1 MTTSTS
7 WIPRLQVC
15 EQVPHT
21 LGFSVC
27 WGEGPEDEGYL
38 MRVPQCRRRHRT
50 PRWSS
55 LVLQICPCEAGAMV
69 FLAHVSFSVWVTL
82 EQTQCSGTSE

>member
-7 WIPRLQVC
+7 WIPGLQAC

-21 LGFSVC
+21 LGFRVW

-50 PRWSS
+50 PRCSS
-55 LVLQICPCEAGAMV
+55 LVLQICLCEAGTV
-69 FLAHVSFSVWVTL
+69 TFLAHVSFSVWVTL
-82 EQTQCSGTSE
+82 EPTQCSGTSE